1 MMRVEPGMFRS
12 LSARWH
18 PFSPFESEF
27 CTLNA
32 SLPTLRP
39 KGERSSREYLNTV
52 NWSLSVQACCVVSHR
67 KTTDLVKE
75 TADPTRGGTSQG
87 KG

>member
-1 MMRVEPGMFRS
+1 MFRS

-39 KGERSSREYLNTV
+39 KGRTL
-52 NWSLSVQACCVVSHR
+52 LKGVSEHR
-67 KTTDLVKE
+67 KLVFIC
-75 TADPTRGGTSQG
+75 TSLLRRFSSQNDRFGEGDGRPDAGWHEPRQG
-87 KG
+87 LRT